1 MQGIALIFQLI
12 ILLFSVTIHE
22 VSHGAMAYKLGDP
35 TAKDSGR
42 LSLNPL
48 KHLDLFGSFLLP
60 LFLFL
65 VSKGSFVFG
74 WAKPVP
80 FNPLL
85 LRKPK
90 RDIGLVAFAGPAANL
105 SLAIIFGL
113 LLRFFSS
120 FFNPFLNVFFAWIV
134 ATNLLLAVFNLV
146 PIPPL
151 DGSKILFSFAPS
163 SWLPFLKFLEVYGWL
178 ILLFF
183 LFFGVQFIFPIVSFF
198 FHFLTG
204 LSF

>member
-1 MQGIALIFQLI
+1 MQGIVLIFQLI

-48 KHLDLFGSFLLP
+48 KHLDPFGSFLLP

-85 LRKPK
+85 LKKPK

-120 FFNPFLNVFFAWIV
+120 FFNPFLISFLPG
-134 ATNLLLAVFNLV
+134 LL
-146 PIPPL
+146 PPTC
-151 DGSKILFSFAPS
+151 F
-163 SWLPFLKFLEVYGWL
+163 
-178 ILLFF
+178 
-183 LFFGVQFIFPIVSFF
+183 
-198 FHFLTG
+198 
-204 LSF
+204 